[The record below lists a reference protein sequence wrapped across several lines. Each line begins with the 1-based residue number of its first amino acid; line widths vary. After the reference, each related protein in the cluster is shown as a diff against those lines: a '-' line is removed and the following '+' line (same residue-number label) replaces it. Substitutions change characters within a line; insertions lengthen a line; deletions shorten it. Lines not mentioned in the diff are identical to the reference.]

1 MNFDITEI
9 VEGTTRF
16 KIPIGAINEKVPP
29 KEPASVSY
37 THLTLPTILLV

>member
-29 KEPASVSY
+29 KEPAFLIPKQV
-37 THLTLPTILLV
+37 